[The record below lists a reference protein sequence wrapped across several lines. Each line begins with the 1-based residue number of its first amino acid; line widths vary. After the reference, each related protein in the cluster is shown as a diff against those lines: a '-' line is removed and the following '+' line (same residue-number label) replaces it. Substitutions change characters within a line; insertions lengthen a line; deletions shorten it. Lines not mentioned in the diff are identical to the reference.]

1 MLMIASTSQ
10 NWMCTEYYLFVGL
23 LSIHFCLIFHIADE
37 LLKENTELKE
47 QRLCKI
53 CMTHEANMVFLPCG
67 HLVSCASCAPALTLC
82 PICRATI
89 KGSIRTYIV

>member
-1 MLMIASTSQ
+1 MLLFSCAKCRFKISTFTIFIA
-10 NWMCTEYYLFVGL
+10 V
-23 LSIHFCLIFHIADE
+23 D

-53 CMTHEANMVFLPCG
+53 CMVADANMVFLPCG
-67 HLVSCASCAPALTLC
+67 HLVSCAACSPALQFC

-89 KGSIRTYIV
+89 KGSVRTYMS